1 VGQSPQINARPAKAK
16 EQSHIGAIVKTAD
29 IIEQFELLARVMEIT
44 IRHRST
50 MRKIPIVYMF
60 PAEIVAANR
69 YYKGL
74 RSFRPN
80 RRTPVTLKN
89 RRAEA
94 VSLHFI
100 CL

>member
-1 VGQSPQINARPAKAK
+1 
-16 EQSHIGAIVKTAD
+16 VKTAD

-60 PAEIVAANR
+60 PAEIVAVNK
-69 YYKGL
+69 YYKSL

-89 RRAEA
+89 RRARKFFT
-94 VSLHFI
+94 LHLLIEPIDRKLPVRNISF
-100 CL
+100 